1 MRLSRTSRQELCS
14 LCCFCN
20 ASSKSIRLTFSFFS
34 HLRIVSYHFRYQAI
48 PDRSSS
54 MSEKRYRRKYSC
66 LKIDQND
73 TAVAWSKYEPVS
85 PIGRTETTHDMGHSS
100 SLKQLDSVASQMS
113 NSSATC
119 LMDQF
124 DNSTSLTASFLNSRS
139 NFLRTFVSFSAYPP
153 YDDGATTGV
162 VVTPHNEGMS
172 GIGRPRGLSMQD
184 FFSRYGTEEQ
194 CREALFAK
202 RWPNG
207 FVCLKMCRQHLLHPS
222 NSCARHVDTS
232 RR

>member
-1 MRLSRTSRQELCS
+1 
-14 LCCFCN
+14 
-20 ASSKSIRLTFSFFS
+20 
-34 HLRIVSYHFRYQAI
+34 
-48 PDRSSS
+48 

-172 GIGRPRGLSMQD
+172 GIGRPHGLSMQG
-184 FFSRYGTEEQ
+184 FFSRYGTEDRYVEGSL
-194 CREALFAK
+194 R
-202 RWPNG
+202 
-207 FVCLKMCRQHLLHPS
+207 
-222 NSCARHVDTS
+222 
-232 RR
+232 